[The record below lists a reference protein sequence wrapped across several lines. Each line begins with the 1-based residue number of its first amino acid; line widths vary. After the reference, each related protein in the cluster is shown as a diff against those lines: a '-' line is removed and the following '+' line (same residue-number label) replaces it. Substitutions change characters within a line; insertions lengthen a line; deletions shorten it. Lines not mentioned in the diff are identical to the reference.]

1 MQNEEHTAIE
11 SIIQLSD
18 EPIEQLSTIIGVF
31 NENIDLYQKMPFIV
45 KPLLKRDL
53 SSLSHLNEKEWI
65 ELLNSIMKNF
75 EKIKSTAS
83 SIKKMNESI
92 EESTSTNDLAARARA
107 TLPTLKQIFFLNDT
121 KFCPECGYK
130 CQGKKSLTEH
140 INRTHYNRREEIL
153 KAVEL
158 YGI

>member
-11 SIIQLSD
+11 SIIQLSE

-65 ELLNSIMKNF
+65 DLLNSIMKNF
-75 EKIKSTAS
+75 EKIK
-83 SIKKMNESI
+83 
-92 EESTSTNDLAARARA
+92 
-107 TLPTLKQIFFLNDT
+107 
-121 KFCPECGYK
+121 
-130 CQGKKSLTEH
+130 
-140 INRTHYNRREEIL
+140 
-153 KAVEL
+153 
-158 YGI
+158 